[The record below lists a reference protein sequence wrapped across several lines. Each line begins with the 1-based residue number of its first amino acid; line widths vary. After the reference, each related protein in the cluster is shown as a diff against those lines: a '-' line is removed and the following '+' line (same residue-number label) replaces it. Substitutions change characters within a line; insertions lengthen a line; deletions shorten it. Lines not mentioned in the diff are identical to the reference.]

1 MKVYDHGGVEIWHGD
16 CVEELRELP
25 DKSVQVCVTS
35 PPYWG
40 LRNYGDEGVW
50 FGGDVD
56 CDHVPAE
63 YETSHVS
70 GQVSTVKRLHG
81 NAGRARGKYLDA
93 DDVGNP
99 VVADCSVCGAW
110 RGQLGQEPT
119 VGDYVDNLVAVFRE
133 VRRVLRDDGVLWLNL
148 GDSYNNAANSH
159 QNGLGKST
167 LKGRAD
173 ASVKGGVG
181 LSRDLV
187 PGLAPKNLVGVPW
200 RVAFRGVWPG
210 LSRTACRSR

>member
-1 MKVYDHGGVEIWHGD
+1 MPGE
-16 CVEELRELP
+16 
-25 DKSVQVCVTS
+25 SVQVCVTS

-40 LRNYGDEGVW
+40 FANYGDESVW

-56 CDHVPAE
+56 CKHEPVE
-63 YETSHVS
+63 YQTAHVS
-70 GQVSTVKRLHG
+70 GQQSTVKRLHG
-81 NAGRARGKYLDA
+81 KRWSSNGKYLDA
-93 DDVGNP
+93 EDVGNP
-99 VVADCSVCGAW
+99 TVADCSVCGAW

-119 VGDYVDNLVAVFRE
+119 VGGYVENLVGVFRE
-133 VRRVLRDDGVLWLNL
+133 VKRVLRDDGVLWLNL

-187 PGLAPKNLVGVPW
+187 SG
-200 RVAFRGVWPG
+200 
-210 LSRTACRSR
+210 